1 MSKERILRDTTI
13 KILSVI
19 FATLLWFYVIT
30 EQNPVV
36 PKDITIP
43 VRIVN
48 LEALNRNN
56 LIMLGNTNSYY
67 ITLKLKGKKEVLDTV
82 NQNTIDAYAD
92 ISNYLVKG
100 ESAIP
105 VIVNGIPEGISVI
118 SRSQHN
124 IKVSLDKKIVVQK
137 PVTVNI
143 TGNPKGGLANLDA
156 VLTPS
161 EVVLTGAESIINTVE
176 TIKVDV
182 DIAGVDLSVN
192 KKLPV
197 RLLDEEGKDVAGIQ
211 LDTQWINVN
220 VPIANTKRVPIQLI
234 LEGEPAEGLVIA
246 SKKIQPTEI
255 LVTGNQEAL
264 DSLFS
269 VNTKKQIIN
278 NMAEDITLA
287 VMLDLPEGI
296 QLVNTNEQINAV
308 IDIQKVITS
317 TVDISTMEFRNLG
330 EKYFVNDAPLRNI
343 RLNVRG
349 PEELLEDIENNITL
363 YVDLTNAKEGSASY
377 EIQVIKSPLVEIL
390 ELEPKS
396 IGLDIRIRE

>member
-19 FATLLWFYVIT
+19 FAVLLWFYVIT

-67 ITLKLKGKKEVLDTV
+67 ITLKLKGKKEILDTV

-92 ISNYLVKG
+92 ISNYMIKG
-100 ESAIP
+100 ESTIP
-105 VIVNGIPEGISVI
+105 VIVNGVPEGVSVI

-124 IKVSLDKKIVVQK
+124 IKINLDKKLVVQK
-137 PVTVNI
+137 PVTANI
-143 TGNPKGGLANLDA
+143 TGNPKGGLANLAA
-156 VLTPS
+156 VLTPA
-161 EVVLTGAESIINTVE
+161 EVVLTGAESIINTIE

-182 DIAGVDLSVN
+182 DIAGVDVNVN
-192 KKLPV
+192 KELPV
-197 RLLDEEGKDVAGIQ
+197 RLLDEEGKDVTGVQ
-211 LDTQWINVN
+211 LDTQWINVK
-220 VPIANTKRVPIQLI
+220 VPISNTKRVPIQLI
-234 LEGEPAEGLVIA
+234 LEGEPEEGFVIVG
-246 SKKIQPTEI
+246 KQIQPTEI

-264 DSLFS
+264 DKLFS
-269 VNTKKQIIN
+269 VNTNKQIIN
-278 NMAEDITLA
+278 NVSEDVTLA

-317 TVDISTMEFRNLG
+317 TVDISTIEFRNLG
-330 EKYFVNDAPLRNI
+330 EKYFVNDAPSRNI
-343 RLNVRG
+343 RLNIRG
-349 PEELLEDIENNITL
+349 PEELVEDIENNISL

-377 EIQVIKSPLVEIL
+377 EIQVIKSPLVEVL
-390 ELEPKS
+390 EVEPKS
-396 IGLDIRIRE
+396 IGLDIKIRE